1 MSKIIGIDLGSTL
14 SEVAVVEGGK
24 PTIIVNEEGLI
35 KNLYKNHYGKK
46 LTGVEYRGDIIICP
60 KELVE

>member
-24 PTIIVNEEGLI
+24 PTIIVNEEGSRTTPSVIAFLEGGER
-35 KNLYKNHYGKK
+35 KVGAGAK
-46 LTGVEYRGDIIICP
+46 RQ
-60 KELVE
+60 